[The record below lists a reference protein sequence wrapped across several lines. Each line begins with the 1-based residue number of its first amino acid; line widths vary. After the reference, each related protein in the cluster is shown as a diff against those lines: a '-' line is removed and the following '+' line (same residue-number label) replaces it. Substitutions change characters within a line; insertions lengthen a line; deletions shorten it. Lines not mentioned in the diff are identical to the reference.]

1 MAAKK
6 QMSFEQ
12 AMDRLEQIVKEL
24 ESGEGS
30 LDQALALFEE
40 GSKLAGSC
48 TAMLDKAEQKV
59 TKLLEAESGTEGPFE
74 NSGTLSE
81 A

>member
-12 AMDRLEQIVKEL
+12 AMDRLEEIVKEL

-30 LDQALALFEE
+30 LDHALALFEE

-59 TKLLEAESGTEGPFE
+59 TKLLEADSGAEVPFESGESLG
-74 NSGTLSE
+74 
-81 A
+81 